1 MKNALDKFI
10 SGLNFIFGIVG
21 IIMVFIATYAVL
33 ARNVLIVSTPW
44 SDELLKLLFC
54 MVHLCWIAIL
64 FMNDGLISLTLVED
78 GYKEKKPVVYGVLK
92 AIQYIAAIGICGLG
106 YFPAV
111 YHRWYSDEHRRGY
124 HRSKIPAVGNE
135 PWNASWTCPDCNPR
149 SRKTDWFKR
158 IFCEEGS
165 IRDEKIY

>member
-44 SDELLKLLFC
+44 SDELLKLLF
-54 MVHLCWIAIL
+54 VWSIYVGSAIL

-78 GYKEKKPVVYGVLK
+78 GYKEKKPVVRRAESNSVYCSNWYLRP
-92 AIQYIAAIGICGLG
+92 G

-111 YHRWYSDEHRRGY
+111 YHRWYSDEHRGGY
-124 HRSKIPAVGNE
+124 HRSKIPAVDNE
-135 PWNASWTCPDCNPR
+135 PWDASWTCPDCNPR

>member
-44 SDELLKLLFC
+44 SDELLKLLF
-54 MVHLCWIAIL
+54 VWSIYVGSAIL

-92 AIQYIAAIGICGLG
+92 AIQYIAAIGICGLVTSQLFTIVG
-106 YFPAV
+106 TQM
-111 YHRWYSDEHRRGY
+111 SMRGY
-124 HRSKIPAVGNE
+124 HRSEIPAVGNE

-149 SRKTDWFKR
+149 SCKTDWFKR